1 LFLPEKNLAEMRR
14 YRHGGIAWEHSHGG
28 FAYSFGQHHVFRVA
42 SLFLGF
48 SGVPTGVPDGQTAFF
63 HTKGKGMVQAGRL
76 SILTF
81 LSIFYNCG
89 IASGHPSSHRHPS
102 EHFSTAT
109 FIRRE
114 ITTETAFHT
123 IFVNCPLYTF
133 YLIHNFLF
141 IMCSD
146 YYKKGLGGVGVM
158 SFIILLSFS
167 GNFWISMMIKGGG
180 GHLSSCDGI
189 LALILF
195 YSFCCLLQKGLR
207 WKKRRTS
214 GD

>member
-1 LFLPEKNLAEMRR
+1 MVVLHIRLASIMFSGSLLCFLA
-14 YRHGGIAWEHSHGG
+14 
-28 FAYSFGQHHVFRVA
+28 FQ
-42 SLFLGF
+42 
-48 SGVPTGVPDGQTAFF
+48 GVPTGVPDGQTAFF